1 MTTSRLATTAE
12 IPAIRDLMSAA
23 IADLQRGFLT
33 PAEITSGRA
42 IMGVDTRL
50 IDDGTYYV
58 AEIGGEMAGCGGWSR
73 RRTLYGA
80 DVTTGRDDSL
90 LDPAVDAARIRAM
103 YTHPKHARKGIARSI
118 LAMSEAAARAEGFT
132 RMEFVSTLAGVPL
145 YVACGYEMGERFS
158 DATGGVP
165 VPLVRMAKTLR

>member
-1 MTTSRLATTAE
+1 
-12 IPAIRDLMSAA
+12 
-23 IADLQRGFLT
+23 
-33 PAEITSGRA
+33 
-42 IMGVDTRL
+42 MGVDTRL

-58 AEIGGEMAGCGGWSR
+58 AEIDGGEMAGCGGGAGGARCMAQMSR
-73 RRTLYGA
+73 QGVTIPLLEPCRRCGA
-80 DVTTGRDDSL
+80 HPRDVHASQARPQRDC
-90 LDPAVDAARIRAM
+90 AF
-103 YTHPKHARKGIARSI
+103 HPRDERR
-118 LAMSEAAARAEGFT
+118 RAEGFT